1 MMQRTTLSKRK
12 TLEPAKKR
20 AVRRCSFVSAVEV
33 TDLGSATK
41 LSSRT
46 SEIGMGG
53 CYVDALNPFP
63 VGTQLNLRIVRD
75 QGIFNAKAKVVYSDP
90 KFGMGVA
97 FTDVAPKDK
106 LTLESWLAE
115 IVLLL
120 KPAS

>member
-1 MMQRTTLSKRK
+1 MMQRKK

-20 AVRRCSFVSAVEV
+20 AVRRCAFVSSVEV
-33 TDLGSATK
+33 TDLKSGTK

-53 CYVDALNPFP
+53 CYIDALNPFP
-63 VGTQLNLRIVRD
+63 VDTLLGLRILRD
-75 QGIFNAKAKVVYSDP
+75 QGVFNAKAKVVYSDA

-97 FTDVAPKDK
+97 FTDVPQKDK
-106 LTLESWLAE
+106 ATLETWLAE